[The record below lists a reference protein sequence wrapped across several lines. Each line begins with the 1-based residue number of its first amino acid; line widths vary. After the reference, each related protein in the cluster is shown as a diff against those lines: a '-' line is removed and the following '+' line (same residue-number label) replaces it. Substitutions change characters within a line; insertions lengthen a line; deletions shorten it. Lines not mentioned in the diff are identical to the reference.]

1 MSIRSHQQIGKIIL
15 MFHSWKESQC
25 LQTRGNFKHHCRVS
39 HHFTQFTIPALGPR
53 TSNPSSN
60 IAWAG
65 GVASGLC
72 WQEGR
77 AEISRCQRG
86 VMSCRNRCALNCS
99 QFASVCQQLRAI
111 FNYFPVDPNFF
122 VEFLCLSCWL
132 PPFPQK
138 KNSGMYSPLFFCSE
152 LHPMNLPLRFH

>member
-1 MSIRSHQQIGKIIL
+1 
-15 MFHSWKESQC
+15 MFHSCKESQC
-25 LQTRGNFKHHCRVS
+25 LQTRGNFKHHCPVS

-111 FNYFPVDPNFF
+111 FNVFYCWPQFF
-122 VEFLCLSCWL
+122 GGVPL
-132 PPFPQK
+132 PLLLASPFSTK
-138 KNSGMYSPLFFCSE
+138 KTVACIRLLHFFSE
-152 LHPMNLPLRFH
+152 RHPINLPTYIPSGFTHIAYI

>member
-1 MSIRSHQQIGKIIL
+1 

-25 LQTRGNFKHHCRVS
+25 LQTTSSFKHHCPVS

-77 AEISRCQRG
+77 AEISRRQRG

-111 FNYFPVDPNFF
+111 FNNFSCWPQFF
-122 VEFLCLSCWL
+122 VEFLCLCCWL
-132 PPFPQK
+132 PPLPPK
-138 KNSGMYSPLFFCSE
+138 KQWHVFAFCIFFRNVIPSTYQ
-152 LHPMNLPLRFH
+152 LTLRFH

>member
-1 MSIRSHQQIGKIIL
+1 

-25 LQTRGNFKHHCRVS
+25 LQTTSNFKHHCLVS

-72 WQEGR
+72 WQERR
-77 AEISRCQRG
+77 AEISRRQRG
-86 VMSCRNRCALNCS
+86 VMSCRNRGALIAANLQVSVSNSELCS
-99 QFASVCQQLRAI
+99 KTFT
-111 FNYFPVDPNFF
+111 VDPIFCG
-122 VEFLCLSCWL
+122 VPL
-132 PPFPQK
+132 PLLLASPFSTK
-138 KNSGMYSPLFFCSE
+138 KTAACIRLFLFFSE
-152 LHPMNLPLRFH
+152 RHPINLPTYIPSGFTNIAYT

>member
-1 MSIRSHQQIGKIIL
+1 
-15 MFHSWKESQC
+15 MFHSRKESQC
-25 LQTRGNFKHHCRVS
+25 LQTRGNFKHHCPVS

-77 AEISRCQRG
+77 AEISRRQRG

-111 FNYFPVDPNFF
+111 FNVFYCWLQFF
-122 VEFLCLSCWL
+122 VEFLCLCCWL

-138 KNSGMYSPLFFCSE
+138 NSGMYSPLLFFRNFIPSTSPPVS
-152 LHPMNLPLRFH
+152 LV